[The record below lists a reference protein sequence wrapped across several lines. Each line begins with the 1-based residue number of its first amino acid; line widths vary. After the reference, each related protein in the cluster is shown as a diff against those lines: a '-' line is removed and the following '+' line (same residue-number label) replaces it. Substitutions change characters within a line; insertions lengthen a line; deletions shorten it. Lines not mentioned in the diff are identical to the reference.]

1 VRNALEVY
9 LIVGALTGL
18 VVVFNNTRP
27 MGSLVYA
34 TSLLVLILLW
44 PLCLL
49 GGAIKMSR
57 KSGKA

>member
-1 VRNALEVY
+1 
-9 LIVGALTGL
+9 